1 MISEAITSGRPVTTL
16 FPSGI
21 KSPMRYKAHIQKYLD
36 LNLITRESMQKFS
49 IKEIDNSLENVQRHM
64 EKLSNQLKER
74 IQW

>member
-1 MISEAITSGRPVTTL
+1 
-16 FPSGI
+16 
-21 KSPMRYKAHIQKYLD
+21 
-36 LNLITRESMQKFS
+36 MQKFS